1 MDYYVS
7 KTSYAIEGNYK
18 CYQKKYIQ
26 RFSVPQFTDDELTYL
41 KNEPNMSSINQFLIE
56 KYGLSDCCFANKLR
70 KIFIQSAKKKRR
82 LKGF

>member
-26 RFSVPQFTDDELTYL
+26 LFSVPQFTDDELTYL
-41 KNEPNMSSINQFLIE
+41 KNEPDMNSINQFLIE
-56 KYGLSDCCFANKLR
+56 KYGLSDFRA
-70 KIFIQSAKKKRR
+70 
-82 LKGF
+82 